1 VEFNRPKARKTKVNK
16 LHGRGKLKR
25 WEVDE
30 WMDWWTDGLRNG
42 CGNIS
47 FTSLLS
53 TLLGKWLHFVAGRWN
68 AYIVSGVRSR
78 VFTVENLA
86 SIFPWPI
93 KSLGV
98 VLPNSPSYHS
108 PLTTCGTHKI
118 CTDRRQLSLESC
130 APLLVLDF
138 LLVHCLFFRV
148 PVWGLCEIFAA
159 FSSHLHEQTGASN
172 RKQKCDSISME
183 TFLIPA

>member
-1 VEFNRPKARKTKVNK
+1 MN
-16 LHGRGKLKR
+16 G
-25 WEVDE
+25 
-30 WMDWWTDGLRNG
+30 WTDELMAWGMAVAISHLLVYWAL
-42 CGNIS
+42 CWGND
-47 FTSLLS
+47 FTSSLGDEMR
-53 TLLGKWLHFVAGRWN
+53 TLFW
-68 AYIVSGVRSR
+68 GVRSR

-98 VLPNSPSYHS
+98 VLPIFPSAHS